1 MRRFIK
7 LTPPLF
13 LFAIIII
20 ASIAAAPAT
29 LATPDAP
36 TAQATANG
44 GEMTVSWNQVP
55 GAQYYTVGWVNW
67 TDAKPISDAGEDWL
81 SQFHYTTVLGSET
94 SYTVKGLDGGDD
106 HYAIIRATDIEGIA
120 GRFGG
125 GWSMFSAWS
134 LPVQPADF
142 TESSSQPTS
151 EEATI
156 PGRPTASAE
165 CYMGQQL
172 TPGQSC
178 WFSVPY
184 ENPDPVFAVTDGGP
198 YHGYGQWWFSD
209 GFDFFSTGSH
219 GHLWAIDGADHIF
232 EVTRQ
237 GSVWVVEQYGPD
249 TEQPTPG
256 TPTQPTEGTSFLSI
270 SPSSACQQPVQQL
283 TKGEGCRWDLQH
295 SDVGIFHVV
304 EGGEFDGRLFVRFFG
319 DDHDFVH
326 LHSTGYYQIGDEVLG
341 DLEIEREGSV
351 WTLKQVDHVA
361 EHLSSDG
368 STVLN
373 IPSAPED
380 DCYVGL
386 QIGPGEGCVVP
397 DPDDPNGY
405 RFHGSVIYGGDYHGR
420 FIRIDDDG
428 DIKLSKPDATM
439 VITTNYPR
447 GGDSGYR
454 FEAKKLAG
462 DVWEIVKV
470 NEQVQR

>member
-1 MRRFIK
+1 MRTFIK
-7 LTPPLF
+7 FTSSVF
-13 LFAIIII
+13 LLAIIIT

-29 LATPDAP
+29 LATPGAP

-44 GEMTVSWNQVP
+44 GEMTISWNQVP

-81 SQFHYTTVLGSET
+81 SQFYYTTVLGSET

-106 HYAIIRATDIEGIA
+106 HYAIVRATDIEGAA

-165 CYMGQQL
+165 CYVGQQL

-178 WFSVPY
+178 WFSDTY
-184 ENPDPVFAVTDGGP
+184 ENPDPVFAVTNGGP

-209 GFDFFSTGSH
+209 GFSFDSTGSH
-219 GHLWAIDGADHIF
+219 AYLWTIDSVDHIF

-237 GSVWVVEQYGPD
+237 DSVWVVEQYGPD
-249 TEQPTPG
+249 TEQP
-256 TPTQPTEGTSFLSI
+256 
-270 SPSSACQQPVQQL
+270 SP
-283 TKGEGCRWDLQH
+283 
-295 SDVGIFHVV
+295 
-304 EGGEFDGRLFVRFFG
+304 
-319 DDHDFVH
+319 
-326 LHSTGYYQIGDEVLG
+326 
-341 DLEIEREGSV
+341 
-351 WTLKQVDHVA
+351 
-361 EHLSSDG
+361 DG

-373 IPSAPED
+373 IPGAPEN

-397 DPDDPNGY
+397 DPDDPNQY
-405 RFHGSVIYGGDYHGR
+405 RFHGSVVNGGDYHGR
-420 FIRIDDDG
+420 FIKIDDG
-428 DIKLSKPDATM
+428 GEIELSRQDATM
-439 VITTNYPR
+439 VINTNYP
-447 GGDSGYR
+447 GGADFGYR
-454 FEAKKLAG
+454 FEAKKIAG

-470 NEQVQR
+470 NEQVQRQR